1 MVRNSRSAIALC
13 GAVWLFA
20 TTSSLGA
27 VVSFTARSQWLASF
41 PGAPAIE
48 DTFEDLREDFYAS
61 PLRRKGYVAVA
72 SNGLYAGKIKGDM
85 VLSTNNPDRLYLHFT
100 APIFGIGFKA
110 GITDF
115 DFRPV
120 FGSLVYKIGN
130 NHLETQSTGL
140 SFFGIT
146 SDDPF
151 TGLLMEVKNQSS
163 SGLYPTLDNLE
174 FILQAPSNPVPEP
187 HSFLLLIAL
196 GCAGIQLKTRKRPV

>member
-13 GAVWLFA
+13 AVVWLFA

-27 VVSFTARSQWLASF
+27 VVTFTARSQWLASF
-41 PGAPAIE
+41 PGAPVTE
-48 DTFEDLREDFYAS
+48 DSFEDLQEDFYAS

-72 SNGLYAGKIKGDM
+72 SNGLYAGKIKGNM
-85 VLSTNNPDRLYLHFT
+85 ALSTNKPDRLYLHFT

-120 FGSLVYKIGN
+120 YGSLVYKIGN
-130 NHLETQSTGL
+130 AQWVSQTTGL

-151 TGLLMEVKNQSS
+151 TGLIIELKNQPF

-174 FILQAPSNPVPEP
+174 FITQAPPKPVPEP
-187 HSFLLLIAL
+187 HSFLFLLAF
-196 GCAGIQLKTRKRPV
+196 GCASLHLKTRKRSD